1 MNATNV
7 KLYPWLLLFGRT
19 CLALGI
25 QALFALGFYVGGAA
39 HAWEASAAW
48 WPLGVTLVNL
58 ICLVTMVRLVG
69 NEGGNYWAI
78 FRLQREQMKDDLIA
92 LVLIL
97 LITGPVSYLPNILL
111 GNALFGD
118 VQQTLTLLV
127 RPLPL
132 WAAVLS
138 VLVFPVTQGLVE
150 LPLYFRYVLPR
161 LQQQGVSTGL
171 AVALTA
177 LMLGLQHVAM
187 PFLFNN
193 RFILWRGLM
202 FLPFAFLVGIV
213 LAWRPRLLPY
223 LVVVHW
229 LLDLAFA
236 AMLLGVAT

>member
-1 MNATNV
+1 
-7 KLYPWLLLFGRT
+7 
-19 CLALGI
+19 
-25 QALFALGFYVGGAA
+25 
-39 HAWEASAAW
+39 
-48 WPLGVTLVNL
+48 
-58 ICLVTMVRLVG
+58 
-69 NEGGNYWAI
+69 
-78 FRLQREQMKDDLIA
+78 
-92 LVLIL
+92 
-97 LITGPVSYLPNILL
+97 
-111 GNALFGD
+111 
-118 VQQTLTLLV
+118 LV

-132 WAAVLS
+132 WAAILS